1 MPEDRPVWSPVPTR
15 EDEPGHR
22 PVWEGSDRPPGDAAT
37 PPPWSPPPTGRDEP
51 PPAWHPPDEPPRRR
65 RPVGLGL
72 VLIAVGVLWMLS
84 LAGIDLR
91 WEIVLP
97 AALVVVGLL
106 VVLSPTWGGGDG
118 LIGLGIVLAILALV
132 LAVPSPAAFSA
143 GDRTIAVTDVADLE
157 ARYGLG
163 AGTMTLDL
171 RELELPTGTTEVRA
185 GVNLGELVVLVPPD
199 VTIAGEGR
207 VAMGEVE
214 RFGRA
219 SGGIAPRAELASPG
233 DDADRILELDL
244 RVGLGQIEVRR

>member
-1 MPEDRPVWSPVPTR
+1 MPEERPVWSPTPTR
-15 EDEPGHR
+15 EAEAGDR
-22 PVWEGSDRPPGDAAT
+22 PVWQGTERPSGGSAA

-51 PPAWHPPDEPPRRR
+51 TPSRQPPGEPRRR

-72 VLIAVGVLWMLS
+72 VLIAAGVLWMLS
-84 LAGIDLR
+84 LAGVDLR

-97 AALVVVGLL
+97 VALVAVGLL
-106 VVLSPTWGGGDG
+106 VLLSPIWGGGDG

-143 GDRTIAVTDVADLE
+143 GERTIAVTDVADLE
-157 ARYGLG
+157 ERYGLG

-171 RELELPTGTTEVRA
+171 RALELPTGTTEVRA

-207 VAMGEVE
+207 VALGEVDH
-214 RFGRA
+214 FGRS
-219 SGGIAPRAELASPG
+219 SGGIAPRAALTAPG
-233 DDADRILELDL
+233 DDADRVLELDL